1 MARVDHRGPL
11 VAQAADAVQDVRAAL
26 RVNGDRG
33 LVEEDELGA
42 VGDAA
47 GDVEPSRQAAGEL
60 ARAKAHVVAKAHKV
74 NRLVH
79 QLAAPAAVAHVECA
93 EGVHVLAHGELVED
107 GHLLRDH
114 AHARLEVIATRRHRL
129 AEELDGAAVVGEQL
143 EDAVDCRGLARAVGA
158 QEAKDLPLAHG
169 EVQVIERDE
178 LAIALDET
186 RDADDVLRW
195 CGLRV

>member
-1 MARVDHRGPL
+1 MR
-11 VAQAADAVQDVRAAL
+11 
-26 RVNGDRG
+26 
-33 LVEEDELGA
+33 
-42 VGDAA
+42 DAA
-47 GDVEPSRQAAGEL
+47 GDVEPSRQTAGEL
-60 ARAKAHVVAKAHKV
+60 GRAEARVVTEAHKV
-74 NRLVH
+74 DRLVH
-79 QLAAPAAVAHVECA
+79 ELAAPATVAHVERA

-114 AHARLEVIATRRHRL
+114 AYARLEVVAVRRHRL

-143 EDAVDCRGLARAVGA
+143 EDAIDGRGLARAVGA

-195 CGLRV
+195 RGLRV